1 MPTLTIKTN
10 VSQATDVL
18 IKDMGILIPN
28 SGGSAAFTDSDSF
41 FEASTSKNLKTYVT
55 DNAFGANSSTLIL
68 ADGGTNIAQVDATNF
83 LLQLGG
89 GTRTIQSTVDFGF
102 ASGQEGDIATVT
114 VTTTFATTSSIITC
128 VPFAGTTPDHDPDDP
143 VIEAITVYATNIVD
157 GVSFDLVA
165 NAPQNSWGRY
175 LINSTLV

>member
-18 IKDMGILIPN
+18 IRDMGILIPN
-28 SGGSAAFTDSDSF
+28 SGGSASFTDTDSF
-41 FEASTSKNLKTYVT
+41 SDASLSKNLRTYVT
-55 DNAFGANSSTLIL
+55 DNAFGAGSSTLIV
-68 ADGGTNIAQVDATNF
+68 ADGSNDIAQADALNF

-102 ASGQEGDIATVT
+102 PSGLEGDIATVT
-114 VTTTFATTSSIITC
+114 VLTTFATTASIISC
-128 VPFAGTTPDHDPDDP
+128 VPFAGTTADHDPDDP
-143 VIEAITVYATNIVD
+143 VVEAITAYATNIID

-165 NAPQNSWGRY
+165 NAPQNTWGRY
-175 LINSTLV
+175 LINSTIV